1 MNEYSL
7 ERTPQGKAA
16 KKGNRGQLVEEKYSA
31 LWSKKDQQPARV
43 SMGVSQSAEF
53 GSIKV
58 SANVSLVCDQTENS
72 INKAGELAYTK
83 AFELMTDGWR
93 ELCAELQEAADQ
105 ATARQGG

>member
-1 MNEYSL
+1 MNDF
-7 ERTPQGKAA
+7 RVDRVPQVKG
-16 KKGNRGQLVEEKYSA
+16 KKGTRGQLVEEKYDA

-58 SANVSLVCDQTENS
+58 SANVSLACDQTETA

-83 AFELMTDGWR
+83 AYELMTDGWN
-93 ELCAELQEAADQ
+93 ELCADLQAAADQ
-105 ATARQGG
+105 ETARQGG